1 MPACRSCGAALTET
15 LVDLGEQPL
24 ANSYLDPD
32 TPSEEERLYPLYA
45 RVCPNCLLVQVDEV
59 VPAAEIFSDYA
70 YFSSYSSSWVEH
82 ARRFAEEAAGEYGL
96 GPDSLV
102 VEVAS
107 NDGYLLRHFLAAG
120 VPVLGIEP
128 AANVAA
134 VAQQS
139 RIPTEVAFFGRS
151 TAEALVSTGRRADL
165 LVGNN
170 VVAHVPDLNDFVDG
184 LSTIL
189 APKGVLSLEFPHVLN
204 LIEGVQFDTIY
215 HEHYCYFSLLSLE
228 GVLRRHGLEVFDVVP
243 LTTHGGSL
251 RVLASHRSR
260 VFPEGKGLKAVRSRE
275 ASGGLAQ
282 MSTYRGFNEQVA
294 NCKQSLVDFLAAA
307 AAEGH
312 SVVGYGAAAKGNT
325 LLNFCGVTVAELP
338 FVVDRSPHKQGRLLP
353 GSRIPVLAPDVLDEN
368 PPDYLLVL
376 PWNLLDE
383 IRREWAHLA
392 DRGTRFVVAIPD
404 TRVIW

>member
-1 MPACRSCGAALTET
+1 

-24 ANSYLDPD
+24 ANSYLDAE
-32 TPSEEERLYPLYA
+32 TAVENERRYPLCA
-45 RVCPNCLLVQVDEV
+45 RVCRACLLVQVDEV

-82 ARRFAEEAAGEYGL
+82 ARRFAEESVGEYGL
-96 GPDSLV
+96 GPNSLV

-107 NDGYLLRHFLAAG
+107 NDGYLLQHFLAAG

-134 VAQQS
+134 VA
-139 RIPTEVAFFGRS
+139 RDAGIPTEVAFFGCA
-151 TAEALVSTGRRADL
+151 TAEALVLAGRRADL

-170 VVAHVPDLNDFVDG
+170 VVAHVPDLNDFVGG

-189 APKGVLSLEFPHVLN
+189 APHGVLSLEFPHVLN
-204 LIEGVQFDTIY
+204 LIEQVQFDTIY

-228 GVLRRHGLEVFDVVP
+228 TVLQRHGLAVFDVVP

-251 RVLASHRSR
+251 RVLASHSSR
-260 VFPEGKGLKAVRSRE
+260 GLPEGEGLRSVRAGE
-275 ASGGLAQ
+275 AAAGLTQ
-282 MSTYRGFNEQVA
+282 ISTYRGFSDKVA
-294 NCKQSLVDFLAAA
+294 SCRQSLIGFLARAA
-307 AAEGH
+307 ANGH
-312 SVVGYGAAAKGNT
+312 SVAGYGAAAKGNT
-325 LLNFCGVTVAELP
+325 LLNFCGVGAAEVP

-353 GSRIPVLAPDVLDEN
+353 GSRIPVLAPEVLNEH

-376 PWNLLDE
+376 PWNLVDE
-383 IRREWAHLA
+383 IRDQWAHLA
-392 DRGTRFVVAIPD
+392 EQGTRFVVAIPQI
-404 TRVIW
+404 RVIG